1 LIHFYKRLDS
11 LDEFC
16 SDKLQI
22 NKQAEG

>member
-1 LIHFYKRLDS
+1 LIHFYKRQDS